1 MKLLKEKQFPDHICF
16 HRVET
21 NIFFLP
27 YHCNGNDCA
36 EVSEYLYIPTRVVG
50 VLFLRISYFLLQ
62 LLNHSVYTDFGS
74 DSHVLTVAID
84 ERFGLSL

>member
-27 YHCNGNDCA
+27 YHCNGKDCA
-36 EVSEYLYIPTRVVG
+36 EVSEYLY
-50 VLFLRISYFLLQ
+50 
-62 LLNHSVYTDFGS
+62 
-74 DSHVLTVAID
+74 
-84 ERFGLSL
+84 E